1 MIGKVDIEVGVKL
14 GPPWFYKFR
23 KWACRQVWNFSEWSG
38 IGLGCL
44 APHVFYYMVGAQGKK
59 KVK

>member
-1 MIGKVDIEVGVKL
+1 MIGKINVEVEVKL
-14 GPPWFYKFR
+14 APKWFR
-23 KWACRQVWNFSEWSG
+23 KLRKWTCKQVWDFSEWSG

-59 KVK
+59 RIR